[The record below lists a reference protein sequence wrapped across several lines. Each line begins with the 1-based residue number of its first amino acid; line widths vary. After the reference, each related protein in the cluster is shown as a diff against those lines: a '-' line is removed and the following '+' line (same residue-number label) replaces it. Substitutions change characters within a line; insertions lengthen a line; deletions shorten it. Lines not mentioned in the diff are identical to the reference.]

1 MARSLDYTL
10 VTRLKG
16 GLMDKQSTLVWTFVG
31 MLAFQNF
38 DLVQPAQFSLFVQN
52 VDNEARVEHAQ
63 ELLGRQFRGSFAERA
78 SKDPTLHLAIYE
90 EFRHR
95 LPKGDR
101 WQSAPLANLV
111 IEEAEKY
118 ELDPV
123 FILAVIS
130 QESSFRPKARGPV
143 GEIGLMQL
151 RPETA
156 AWIAKKEGLPY
167 YGAKS
172 LEQPFVNIKLGIAY
186 VAQLRSSF
194 KGHANHYVSAY
205 NMGAR
210 NVKRMVA
217 SNTTPKEYSTKV
229 MKKYQDLYMSLL
241 KRDKVVVANR
251 I

>member
-1 MARSLDYTL
+1 
-10 VTRLKG
+10 
-16 GLMDKQSTLVWTFVG
+16 MDKQSTLVWTFVG

-38 DLVQPAQFSLFVQN
+38 DLVQPNFALFVQT
-52 VDNEARVEHAQ
+52 VDNDARVEHAQ
-63 ELLGRQFRGSFAERA
+63 ELLGRSFRGSFADNA

-101 WQSAPLANLV
+101 WQAAPLANLV

-130 QESSFRPKARGPV
+130 QESSFRPTARGPV

-156 AWIAKKEGLPY
+156 QWIANKYGLPF

-186 VAQLRSSF
+186 VASLRASF
-194 KGHANHYVSAY
+194 NGKANHYVSAY

-217 SNTTPKEYSTKV
+217 SQQIPKEYSSKV
-229 MKKYQDLYMSLL
+229 MKKYRDLYMSLL
-241 KRDKVVVANR
+241 KHDKVVIAKR